1 MGIICV
7 GPSDRHLRRA
17 DVFGGHLKQE
27 PTEQGKEKPT
37 IIEKTITEE
46 KNSMDIRQTPLTES
60 IGKYIYDE
68 KYGVAIL
75 NLIEVIFIDNKDQR
89 LNRSQVHIW
98 QDQRFISVNQFDLRD
113 FLVNEKWDELKFYIR
128 DPQKQRNNYYGYR
141 YGLVK
146 GEEKAIKIK
155 SLLLQ
160 FNLDY
165 YLDFQNRRTQKASEE
180 LSVSTKKEL
189 SDLKVWCFESF
200 RSEDLKR
207 PLIGDI
213 KERSVFYLLGKG
225 TVMVKKKYD
234 YPSRDKLICTVS
246 DVSGEDYD
254 IKYPCE
260 NLFYVPHGKWIDPFK
275 VLDETFKEIALSPYV
290 IREGKTFN
298 VYWKPIEDAAGYIV
312 SLYKI
317 IVFDGRKDL
326 YHLKDYAV
334 DRNDKYLVVDGL
346 IGETFIF
353 KVSAENRTGEIIAK
367 SRGIRNG
374 LPDYF
379 TTADK

>member
-1 MGIICV
+1 MGIACV
-7 GPSDRHLRRA
+7 GPSNRHLRSSSSWN
-17 DVFGGHLKQE
+17 GQPIQE
-27 PTEQGKEKPT
+27 SIENDKPT
-37 IIEKTITEE
+37 IKEKTTTEV
-46 KNSMDIRQTPLTES
+46 KNSMNIKQTPLMES
-60 IGKYIYDE
+60 IGKHIYDE

-75 NLIEVIFIDNKDQR
+75 NLIEVMLIDEKDER
-89 LNRSQVHIW
+89 INRSQVYLYR
-98 QDQRFISVNQFDLRD
+98 DQQFVPISRIDMNS

-128 DPQKQRNNYYGYR
+128 KPQKQRNNYYGYG

-246 DVSGEDYD
+246 DVTGENYD

-260 NLFYVPHGKWIDPFK
+260 NFFHVPHGKHKDPFK
-275 VLDETFKEIALSPYV
+275 VLDETFNEMFLSPYV

-298 VYWKPIEDAAGYIV
+298 VYWKPIKEAAGYIV
-312 SLYKI
+312 SLYRV

-326 YHLKDYAV
+326 YHLKDYTV
-334 DRNDKYLVVDGL
+334 DRNDNYLVVDGL
-346 IGETFIF
+346 IGETFVF
-353 KVSAENRTGEIIAK
+353 KVSAENRSGEIIAK

-379 TTADK
+379 TTEEK